1 MGKIRPIMVKGH
13 ERALTMIKYNREGD
27 LLFSCSKDHVPSCW
41 YSENGERVGTYHG
54 HCGTVWCLDVNFDTT
69 RLLTGSA
76 DNCCKLWDVKTGECL
91 HTWKHTVRL
100 PRLRALPACCH
111 RRARAPLPH
120 RGDADAHRMHA
131 GAGALRGLRSGR

>member
-120 RGDADAHRMHA
+120 RGDADAHRMPA